1 MKLIDTFRLSTRMFK
16 TNQLRTLLTI
26 LGIAVGIGTILF
38 LVSLGYGLQQILIN
52 QITTSDA
59 LLSMDV
65 MTEASSPV
73 KLDKESL
80 KKIENISGVVEISP
94 MFSTGAQMS
103 IGDLTGD
110 VLVNLSKA
118 SFLRLSGIKVTSG
131 NVFTEDTESKIIVSS
146 ASLKLFNLDAGQSL
160 GKKAKFNLFIPKR
173 NDKGELTE
181 DLEVRQIDKEF
192 EISGI
197 IDDSVSS
204 YVFIPINAVENL
216 DVPFYS
222 QVKIKVADQKIIET
236 VRSEIISLGFI
247 VTALSDTIGD
257 ANKIFNAIQI
267 ILSIFGAVALIVSA
281 IGMFNTMTIA
291 LLERTQEIGIMKSL
305 GASSRDVWGMFLA
318 ESLIIGFLGGAT
330 GILVGFTGRYAVNL
344 GVNFLARSM
353 GGQAF
358 NLFYTPTSFI
368 VFILVFS
375 TAVGFITGLY
385 PAKRASH
392 LNPLEAL
399 RYK

>member
-16 TNQLRTLLTI
+16 TNRLRTLLTV

-73 KLDKESL
+73 KLDKEGL
-80 KKIENISGVVEISP
+80 KKIENISGVTEISP
-94 MFSTGAQMS
+94 MFGTGAQMS

-118 SFLRLSGIKVTSG
+118 SFLRLSGIKVASG
-131 NVFTEDTESKIIVSS
+131 NVFTEDAENKVIVSS
-146 ASLKLFNLDAGQSL
+146 ASLKLFNLEANQAL
-160 GKKAKFNLFIPKR
+160 GKKAKFNLFIPKK

-181 DLEVRQIDKEF
+181 DLEVKQVDKEF

-197 IDDSVSS
+197 IDDAVSS
-204 YVFIPINAVENL
+204 YVFVPIGAVENL
-216 DVPFYS
+216 DIPFYS
-222 QVKIKVADQKIIET
+222 QVKIKVASQKIIET
-236 VRSEIISLGFI
+236 VRSEIISFGFI
-247 VTALSDTIGD
+247 VTALSDTIED

-305 GASSRDVWGMFLA
+305 GASSRDVWEMFLA

-358 NLFYTPTSFI
+358 DLFYTPTSFI

-385 PAKRASH
+385 PAKRASR